1 MQTSNLTN
9 KNGTKVHSLRNQV
22 SFKFIN
28 FNTKIFQSLNNE
40 GKYKIMNSGK
50 YLYKNS
56 INKNSKMKKQISKQ
70 MNNGSK
76 FPKKVKKE
84 ENNLI
89 NKKKKRE
96 EEKNINNNNKKEI
109 NQNIYKQGIPIE
121 NPMNQMRIQNIYYQY
136 YQNQME
142 FNQILSQKEYNYDLK
157 EITDK
162 IYSRGIVNNIIG
174 AFFIDKCI
182 QDEKQKNKE
191 ENKLEE
197 KINSKS
203 EEKELSSENE
213 ENNNNNENNE
223 QNLNEIRN
231 DENINIGNNIKD
243 FQNDNK
249 LIKPI
254 LIW

>member
-1 MQTSNLTN
+1 
-9 KNGTKVHSLRNQV
+9 
-22 SFKFIN
+22 
-28 FNTKIFQSLNNE
+28 
-40 GKYKIMNSGK
+40 MNSGK
-50 YLYKNS
+50 YLYKSS
-56 INKNSKMKKQISKQ
+56 INKDSKTIKQNLKQ

-76 FPKKVKKE
+76 GSKKVKKE
-84 ENNLI
+84 ENSLI

-96 EEKNINNNNKKEI
+96 EEKVNNKNKNEI
-109 NQNIYKQGIPIE
+109 SQNIYNQGIPIE
-121 NPMNQMRIQNIYYQY
+121 NQMSQMNIQNLYYQY

-142 FNQILSQKEYNYDLK
+142 FNQFLPQKEYNYDLK
-157 EITDK
+157 EIADK

-182 QDEKQKNKE
+182 EDEKQKNKE

-213 ENNNNNENNE
+213 NKDNNNENIK
-223 QNLNEIRN
+223 QNLNEIKN
-231 DENINIGNNIKD
+231 DENIDTGNKINE

-254 LIW
+254 LVWQNDRN